1 MPQKKYC
8 LFHLQGG
15 FGKHCASTAVAKC
28 IKNNFPS
35 RELIVTGVWTEIFQN
50 LPFVDRVYQ
59 MGNTSYYYQ
68 TYVEGMDSLIFAN
81 EPYFTTDHVNKKLP
95 LVQSW
100 CKMYNLEYNGEMP
113 QIKFNPLQRKAAKE
127 FWPSRANGKPI
138 MVIQTNGGMYQ
149 EQRPYLWA
157 RDMPVVLAQKL
168 VDHYEK
174 DYHIFQVTKPSSEIL
189 DGVEAIKDPMTN
201 MELVS
206 LLLHSDKRI
215 LIDSCL
221 QHAAAALKMPS
232 VVLWNGT
239 SPKVFGWDM
248 HNNIQAKKPAKCKLP
263 NSVLFD
269 FDFTGQEAEYPYVDE
284 DDDIFDF
291 DKIVE
296 AVDVELILKKS

>member
-1 MPQKKYC
+1 MPQKTYS
-8 LFHLQGG
+8 LFHVQGG
-15 FGKHCASTAVAKC
+15 FGKHVASTAVAKC
-28 IKNNFPS
+28 IKNNFPN
-35 RELIVTGVWTEIFQN
+35 RELIVTGVWVEIFQN

-59 MGNTSYYYQ
+59 HGNTSYYYQ
-68 TYVEGMDSLIFAN
+68 TYVEDMDSLVFAN

-95 LVQSW
+95 LVETW
-100 CKMYNLEYNGEMP
+100 CKMYNLDYNGEMP
-113 QIKFNPLQRKAAKE
+113 QIKFNPLQRKSAKE
-127 FWPSRANGKPI
+127 FWPGRANGKPI
-138 MVIQTNGGMYQ
+138 MVIQTNGGLYQ

-168 VDHYEK
+168 VDHYAD
-174 DYHIFQVTKPSSEIL
+174 DYHIFQITKPASEIL

-206 LLLHSDKRI
+206 TLLHSDKRI
-215 LIDSCL
+215 LIDSCM
-221 QHAAAALKMPS
+221 QHAAAALKLPS

-239 SPKVFGWDM
+239 SPKIFGWDM
-248 HNNIQAKKPAKCKLP
+248 HTNIQAKKPAKCKLP

-269 FDFTGQEAEYPYVDE
+269 FDFIGVEAEYPYVDE

-296 AVDVELILKKS
+296 AVDNS

>member
-1 MPQKKYC
+1 
-8 LFHLQGG
+8 
-15 FGKHCASTAVAKC
+15 
-28 IKNNFPS
+28 
-35 RELIVTGVWTEIFQN
+35 
-50 LPFVDRVYQ
+50 

-68 TYVEGMDSLIFAN
+68 TYVEGMDSLVFAN

-95 LVQSW
+95 LVESW
-100 CKMYNLEYNGEMP
+100 CKMYNLDYNGEMP
-113 QIKFNPLQRKAAKE
+113 EIKYNPLQRKLQRIFFGQVGQIKTNYGDTNQ
-127 FWPSRANGKPI
+127 WWYVSGTKTISVGKR
-138 MVIQTNGGMYQ
+138 Y
-149 EQRPYLWA
+149 A
-157 RDMPVVLAQKL
+157 RGSCTKI
-168 VDHYEK
+168 VDHYAD
-174 DYHIFQVTKPSSEIL
+174 DYHIFQVTKPTSEIL

-215 LIDSCL
+215 LIDSCM
-221 QHAAAALKMPS
+221 QHVAAALKMPS

-248 HNNIQAKKPAKCKLP
+248 HTNIQAKKPAKCKLP

-269 FDFTGQEAEYPYVDE
+269 FDFTGVEAEYPYVDE

-296 AVDVELILKKS
+296 AVDKES

>member
-1 MPQKKYC
+1 MAKKYS
-8 LFHLQGG
+8 LFHVQGG
-15 FGKHCASTAVAKC
+15 FGKHIAATAVAKC
-28 IKNNFPS
+28 IKNNHPS
-35 RELIVTGVWTEIFQN
+35 RELILTAVYTEIYQN

-59 MGNTSYYYQ
+59 LGNTSYYYQ
-68 TYVEGMDSLIFAN
+68 TYVEDMDSLIFAN

-95 LVQSW
+95 LVQTWS
-100 CKMYNLEYNGEMP
+100 KMYGLKYKGEMP
-113 QIKFNPLQRKAAKE
+113 QITFNHLQKKIAKE
-127 FWPSRANGKPI
+127 FWTGRANGKPI
-138 MVIQTNGGMYQ
+138 MVIQTNGGLLN

-157 RDMPVVLAQKL
+157 RDMPIALAQKL

-174 DYHIFQVTKPSSEIL
+174 DYHIFQITKPAGEVL
-189 DGVEAIKDPMTN
+189 DGVEVIKDPMSN

-206 LLLHSDKRI
+206 VLLQSEKRI
-215 LIDSCL
+215 LIDSCM

-248 HNNIQAKKPAKCKLP
+248 HTNIQAKKPAKCKLP

-269 FDFTGQEAEYPYVDE
+269 FDFIGVEAEYPYI
-284 DDDIFDF
+284 DDDEEIFDF

-296 AVDVELILKKS
+296 AVG

>member
-68 TYVEGMDSLIFAN
+68 TYVENMDSLIFAN

-113 QIKFNPLQRKAAKE
+113 QIKFNPLQRKGAKD

-296 AVDVELILKKS
+296 AVDKES

>member
-1 MPQKKYC
+1 MAQKKYS
-8 LFHLQGG
+8 LFLVQGG
-15 FGKHCASTAVAKC
+15 FGKHVASTAVAKC
-28 IKNNFPS
+28 IKNNFPG

-59 MGNTSYYYQ
+59 AGNTSYFYQ
-68 TYVEGMDSLIFAN
+68 TYVENMDSLVFAN

-95 LVQSW
+95 LAQSW
-100 CKMYNLEYNGEMP
+100 SKMYNLEYRGEMP
-113 QIKFNPLQRKAAKE
+113 EIKFNPLQRKVAKE
-127 FWPSRANGKPI
+127 FWPARANGKPI
-138 MVIQTNGGMYQ
+138 MVIQTNGGMYN

-157 RDMPVVLAQKL
+157 RDMPVALAQRL
-168 VDHYEK
+168 VDYYSDE
-174 DYHIFQVTKPSSEIL
+174 YHIFQITSPSCEVL
-189 DGVEAIKDPMTN
+189 DDVEVVKDPMTN

-206 LLLHSDKRI
+206 TLLHSEKRI
-215 LIDSCL
+215 LIDSCM

-248 HNNIQAKKPAKCKLP
+248 HTNIEAKKPAKCKLP

-269 FDFTGQEAEYPYVDE
+269 FDFTGVEAEYPYVDE

-296 AVDVELILKKS
+296 AVG